1 MRVLAT
7 IIVIALVACSAPFIE
22 VGGKHA
28 GLQVLSKGSPTVK
41 ILVNGQE
48 AVQVPCNGGE
58 LLVPGMNFLP
68 PLPWQLKVVAL
79 NDGRTLFDETITE
92 VPRWLLVQ
100 RDSVGVSSSP
110 ISGPV
115 VACPN
120 A

>member
-1 MRVLAT
+1 
-7 IIVIALVACSAPFIE
+7 
-22 VGGKHA
+22 
-28 GLQVLSKGSPTVK
+28 
-41 ILVNGQE
+41 
-48 AVQVPCNGGE
+48 
-58 LLVPGMNFLP
+58 VPGMNFLP

-92 VPRWLLVQ
+92 APRWLLVQ

>member
-1 MRVLAT
+1 
-7 IIVIALVACSAPFIE
+7 
-22 VGGKHA
+22 
-28 GLQVLSKGSPTVK
+28 
-41 ILVNGQE
+41 
-48 AVQVPCNGGE
+48 
-58 LLVPGMNFLP
+58 
-68 PLPWQLKVVAL
+68 
-79 NDGRTLFDETITE
+79 LFDETITE